1 MFPLW
6 RQQGI
11 SVRGVTPE
19 PCAFPKGQN
28 QKQGHQTKITSGLG
42 VTTHRSRVEFSCCLS
57 LSMTGWMPSMRNSYL
72 RWSLKSRLSCKGQLW
87 AQHKMHILRKFTE
100 IRAPQTHPKASLSQS
115 PGAHHASPL
124 TQDGVDEGHDGCLE
138 AHFISVPARAL
149 VQVVDQRL
157 PNTRCQLRPRDSPS
171 AAQTA
176 REHTQEQLLTM
187 LPQLVMHHQ
196 LLATPAPIWA
206 NISPSRYAAALQSC
220 DPSDPAQASFFF
232 FFWLA
237 LP

>member
-1 MFPLW
+1 
-6 RQQGI
+6 
-11 SVRGVTPE
+11 
-19 PCAFPKGQN
+19 
-28 QKQGHQTKITSGLG
+28 
-42 VTTHRSRVEFSCCLS
+42 
-57 LSMTGWMPSMRNSYL
+57 MPSMRNSYL

-87 AQHKMHILRKFTE
+87 AQHKTHILRKFTE

-176 REHTQEQLLTM
+176 REHMQEQLLTM

-232 FFWLA
+232 FLVGVA
-237 LP
+237 LNNCFLPLRSAAELIRHGSGLIPDFSTHKQP